1 MAPSLSPSRLV
12 RTIGF
17 LCAAMFTLVSIPCA
31 RFMTYAG
38 VHSSL
43 RARARASTP
52 ADTKINLAGKE
63 YIVTPDLQQEAAKF
77 KGVRMPFD
85 SSRLT
90 ARERQMMAELVEAC
104 QYLESIYWRQSDPQG
119 LQLYHSLAGSTGPI
133 DVALRRFLR
142 INGSRFDLINDN
154 KPFVGTDPWPPG
166 RNIFPWDITREE
178 FDRYVAAHPEQKVAL
193 YDPFTVVRRNG
204 NNLDAIPYHVA
215 YKEWV
220 DPAAKALRNAAAFS
234 DDPAFANFLR
244 LRADALQSD
253 NYFQSDIAWV
263 SLVNPK
269 FDIIF
274 APYETYLDDLLGVKT
289 SYGAAILVRNET
301 ESRKLDVFQKYVPE
315 IQDSLPL
322 AEEDR
327 PSKRGLFSPMEV
339 MDAPYRA
346 GDLRHGY
353 QAVADNL
360 PNDPR
365 IHEQKGSK
373 KIFFKNFMDARV
385 NYVILPIAKRLLRED
400 EAALA
405 SADGYLASTMMHEIS
420 HGLGPAFA
428 RTASGRRDVREAIGP
443 TYSALE
449 EAKADIVGLYGLKW
463 LVDRGDLPKGK
474 LNGYYASEVA
484 GIFRTVRFGV
494 AEAHGR
500 AEIMEFNFYVEHGV
514 ILRDAVSG
522 RYVIDFAR
530 MPGAVA
536 ALSKELLEQEAT
548 GDRARVEAWFAKYGA
563 IPPELSKALKA
574 AVRFSGRYRSH
585 FQFSRTHT
593 LMKFQFATERNQK
606 WQMKRRKIL
615 KITHGKFRCSW
626 PDN

>member
-1 MAPSLSPSRLV
+1 MLDFMRMGRRVHAVVLV
-12 RTIGF
+12 F
-17 LCAAMFTLVSIPCA
+17 AAILAFNFGGKAQSEKVKLV
-31 RFMTYAG
+31 
-38 VHSSL
+38 VL
-43 RARARASTP
+43 
-52 ADTKINLAGKE
+52 
-63 YIVTPDLQQEAAKF
+63 PDLQKEVGKF
-77 KGVRMPFD
+77 KTVRMPFD

-90 ARERQMMAELVEAC
+90 LREQQMMAKLVGAC
-104 QYLESIYWRQSDPQG
+104 QDLESIYWRQSDPEG
-119 LQLYHSLAGSTGPI
+119 LQLYQSLSGRHEPI
-133 DVALRRFLR
+133 LVALRRFVR
-142 INGSRFDLINDN
+142 INGSRFDLIENN
-154 KPFVGTDPWPPG
+154 VPFVGTGPWPPG
-166 RNIFPWDITREE
+166 RNIFPWGITRDE
-178 FDRYVAAHPEQKVAL
+178 FDRYVAAHPGQKDAL

-204 NNLDAIPYHVA
+204 DMLETIPYHVA
-215 YKEWV
+215 YKQWV
-220 DPAAKALRNAAAFS
+220 DPAAKALREAATFS

-253 NYFQSDIAWV
+253 KYFQSDIAWV

-274 APYETYLDDLLGVKT
+274 APYETYLDELLGVKT
-289 SYGAAILVRNET
+289 SYGAAILVRNEA
-301 ESRKLDVFQKYVPE
+301 ESRKLDVFQKYVPD

-322 AEEDR
+322 AVEDR

-373 KIFFKNFMDARV
+373 KIFFRNFMDARV
-385 NYVILPIAKRLLRED
+385 DYVILPIAKRLLRED

-463 LVDRGDLPKGK
+463 LVDRGDLPKEK

-500 AEIMEFNFYVEHGV
+500 AEIMEFNFYAERGA
-514 ILRDAVSG
+514 ISRDAASG
-522 RYVIDFAR
+522 RYAIDFAR
-530 MPGAVA
+530 MPEAVA

-563 IPPELSKALKA
+563 IPPELANALEA
-574 AVRFSGRYRSH
+574 ASDVPVDIDPISIFPEPMR
-585 FQFSRTHT
+585 
-593 LMKFQFATERNQK
+593 
-606 WQMKRRKIL
+606 
-615 KITHGKFRCSW
+615 
-626 PDN
+626 